1 MTAAPLL
8 REAELEP
15 LRARALAILAG
26 LDRIVLGQQGLTRL
40 VLSGML
46 SGGHVLLEG
55 LPGLGKTELVK
66 ALAALSGLDHKR
78 IQFTPDLLPSDIT
91 GTTILQE
98 VAGGARQLMFRPGPI
113 FAQIVLADEINRA
126 SPKTQSA
133 LLQAM
138 QEHCVT
144 VLDTTHVLPEPF
156 FVLATQNPVELDG
169 TYPLPEAQ
177 LDRFALKATVTGV
190 STATLTAILRERPDG
205 RAAPPAAVCDAA
217 GIRDLLAAVRRIAL
231 PEAVAQYIAR
241 LVNATRPEQPD
252 SPTVVKSQVRW
263 GASPRAAIA
272 LAGGAR
278 ASAFL
283 AGRPAVGFAD
293 VKALAGAVLGHRVV
307 LGYEAGLAGT
317 SASQLIAELVAQIPE
332 LAA

>member
-1 MTAAPLL
+1 MLMT
-8 REAELEP
+8 EAELEP
-15 LRARALAILAG
+15 LQARAKSLLDG
-26 LDRIVLGQQGLTRL
+26 LDRIILGQQTLTRL
-40 VLSGML
+40 VVVGML
-46 SGGHVLLEG
+46 AGGHVLLEG

-78 IQFTPDLLPSDIT
+78 IQFTPDLMPGDIT

-98 VAGGARQLMFRPGPI
+98 QNGGGRQLMFRPGPI

-144 VLDTTHVLPEPF
+144 VLDTTHTLPAPF
-156 FVLATQNPVELDG
+156 FVLATQNPIELDG

-177 LDRFALKATVTGV
+177 LDRFTIKASVTGV
-190 STATLTAILRERPDG
+190 SAETLTSILMQRPDG
-205 RAAPPAAVCDAA
+205 RPPTPAAVTDPEGLRA
-217 GIRDLLAAVRRIAL
+217 LLAAVKRIAL
-231 PEAVAQYIAR
+231 PEAVAKYIAR
-241 LVNATRPEQPD
+241 LVDATRPEQPHAT
-252 SPTVVKSQVRW
+252 SLVKQTLRW

-272 LAGGAR
+272 LAGCAR

-293 VKALAGAVLGHRVV
+293 VKAFAVPVIAHRLV
-307 LGYEAGLAGT
+307 LSYEAGLSGT
-317 SASQLIAELVAQIPE
+317 TPANVINEIVLQIPE
-332 LAA
+332 LSA

>member
-26 LDRIVLGQQGLTRL
+26 LDRIVLGQQPLTRL
-40 VLSGML
+40 VLAGML

-98 VAGGARQLMFRPGPI
+98 VAGGARQLLFRPGPI

-205 RAAPPAAVCDAA
+205 RAPPPAAVCDPA
-217 GIRDLLAAVRRIAL
+217 GIRELLAAVRRIGL

-252 SPTVVKSQVRW
+252 APTVVKAQVRW

-332 LAA
+332 LTA